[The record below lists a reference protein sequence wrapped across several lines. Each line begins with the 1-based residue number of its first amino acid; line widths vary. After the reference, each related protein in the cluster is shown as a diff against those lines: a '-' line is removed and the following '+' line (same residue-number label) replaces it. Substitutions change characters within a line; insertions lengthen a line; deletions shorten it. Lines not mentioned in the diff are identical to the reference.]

1 MHLRQREAIHAEFL
15 FTLVFCAVACGL
27 VLSPIVHA
35 QYPDRAI
42 RIVVPFPPGNAPD
55 LQARMLGERFTTEM
69 KQPVIVENR
78 PGAAGVLAVQAVTGA
93 APDGHTLL
101 VHGSAYLI
109 SKAVQP
115 GLAIDPVNEL
125 APAAQIYAAGPI
137 ALLVGGGSSARNVED
152 LVDRLKAT
160 PGKLSYG
167 SAGVGL
173 IHHLTGELLLNATR
187 TQALHI
193 PFKGPDLYT
202 ALIRGEVDFTVS
214 PLTVIMPLVKAG
226 KMRVLATMN
235 SGRMR
240 EMPDVRTL
248 NEVYKND
255 LLVMEF
261 WAGLAAPVKTP
272 VPVLRA
278 VHAATV
284 RALEDPVVR
293 NAIETGLNTPTPD
306 VSTEAFAAF
315 VRRENDK
322 LREIVKL
329 TGIKAE

>member
-1 MHLRQREAIHAEFL
+1 MKKRIASVLMAAGL
-15 FTLVFCAVACGL
+15 TLAPGASQAQSYPVKPVRL
-27 VLSPIVHA
+27 LTVLTA
-35 QYPDRAI
+35 GTDTYI
-42 RIVVPFPPGNAPD
+42 RV
-55 LQARMLGERFTTEM
+55 LGT
-69 KQPVIVENR
+69 KLADIWGQPVIVDNR
-78 PGAAGVLAVQAVTGA
+78 PGAAGVLAVQGVTSA

-125 APAAQIYAAGPI
+125 APAAQIYSAGPI

-160 PGKLSYG
+160 PGKMNYG

-173 IHHLTGELLLNATR
+173 IHHLGGELFLKATQ

-202 ALIRGEVDFTVS
+202 AVIRGEVDFTVS

-235 SGRMR
+235 AGRMR
-240 EMPDVRTL
+240 ELPEVRTL
-248 NEVYKND
+248 NELYKNE

-261 WAGLAAPVKTP
+261 WTGLAAPVKTP

-278 VHAATV
+278 IHAATV
-284 RALEDPVVR
+284 KALEDPVVR
-293 NAIETGLNTPTPD
+293 NSIEVGLNTPTPD
-306 VSTEAFAAF
+306 VSMEAFAAF

-329 TGIKAE
+329 TGLKAE